1 MFSPGLLP
9 GALTSFEAMVTSQLV
24 VCGLDWEKGLMWNHK
39 RMRRVVLLRPVVA
52 NRTVLGTYH
61 TIRKFTPEKLVRQG
75 FVLLQPCSL
84 AHDFIGGARHLT
96 CL

>member
-9 GALTSFEAMVTSQLV
+9 GALTSFEAMVTSH

-52 NRTVLGTYH
+52 NRTVYH

-96 CL
+96 TCL

>member
-1 MFSPGLLP
+1 
-9 GALTSFEAMVTSQLV
+9 
-24 VCGLDWEKGLMWNHK
+24 MWNHK

-52 NRTVLGTYH
+52 NRTYLRVLGTYH
-61 TIRKFTPEKLVRQG
+61 TIRKFTPEELVRQG

-96 CL
+96 TCL